1 MGHPMF
7 DAWLIG
13 CLIAVRLVQI
23 GKARPARLRTAQPQ
37 NWLALQA
44 PPLRDIWVVKGLLST
59 IGDKSR
65 EAI

>member
-1 MGHPMF
+1 
-7 DAWLIG
+7 
-13 CLIAVRLVQI
+13 VVNRLSDCGPV
-23 GKARPARLRTAQPQ
+23 GSDREKARPARLRTAQPQ